1 MQDPIREIVQ
11 AWDLKAR
18 LNNNPSVLLDKSEQQ
33 QKAND
38 VSEYRKVLLK
48 EMVSR
53 DYFLKKV
60 YKFLSVYFPYERWFL
75 NILYMNAIEKYT
87 QVTVILRMHPLSPS
101 TGIVWKH
108 LRTHFSSVIAR
119 LFSSV
124 HIIFTGP
131 P

>member
-60 YKFLSVYFPYERWFL
+60 YKFLSVYFPYER
-75 NILYMNAIEKYT
+75 
-87 QVTVILRMHPLSPS
+87 
-101 TGIVWKH
+101 
-108 LRTHFSSVIAR
+108 
-119 LFSSV
+119 
-124 HIIFTGP
+124 
-131 P
+131 